1 MTLSS
6 SPSGN
11 HSPDAVD
18 IRDAF
23 PDLTIYGVMI
33 EQTDGRYKPGA
44 KITLQKPELLDDWP
58 KSRQNVFILNK
69 EVSVC
74 IGSSDGWLCVAKLPL
89 DYTDDQFMQLA
100 ESYGR
105 VKEAFLMISEHTGE
119 SKGYGL
125 IKYLSSDAAA
135 QARHLLDGR
144 VINSYRMDCD
154 WLNSGHITFKSLHS
168 KALFVDHLPPRY
180 RDLGEFR
187 KIFSVVRNPP
197 YCQIAMPK
205 GVIQDWGLVEFFDP
219 EDSEITQQKL
229 NQHRLKDQKI
239 RVHFCIPGVN
249 AINIYMQAVNAPAD
263 TKKKALMN
271 DTPSANVY
279 SQLQKLA
286 GQNPNFAQ
294 NLQNIIQDQISSLSS
309 GRSLLPGTIENVAS
323 EAATIQMSSPT
334 MVSATPSLNSN
345 AQAAL
350 MILLTAQ
357 MESQTG
363 ESSILQNP
371 QVVGTLQS
379 LVNQAANPS
388 NQKDTSLN
396 EILAQNPA
404 LDQVF
409 KGPPGSQA
417 QPQAAPQPQQARWNQ
432 GNGNTLI
439 GPTAPSPPLYEQAK
453 AALSAEQNHIQYTV
467 PKDASPTPP
476 IVANNLNNLLNTQN
490 LNQLLGSLTNEQQQ
504 QQQQQ
509 QQAAPSISPAGQ
521 LPINDGLNSHQR
533 GRRPSALPGQRPVL
547 LGDPPAQHG
556 GARPPLH
563 PTSQSLHQALHP
575 TVSVA
580 SGLGAQMANGLAAYQ
595 GLPAGAGLFPT
606 PGNLHQN
613 PYLMAGFQG
622 IPMGNPSANPAFTY
636 GANMTGAS
644 RLAMGPQP
652 QTLLAAHSPY
662 LTAAAGQQN
671 YSAAAV
677 ATNAQ
682 YMAYFQQ
689 QQHQHQINF
698 MNSLQHSAALSGMVA
713 TSPTVAITGYMPAP
727 IGTAYSSPVSTMA
740 QMGFATPPP
749 NAGNKRKLPI
759 PPSPEQSPEGP
770 YIGQHSQGI
779 GGHYADSYWRKRA
792 KFE

>member
-1 MTLSS
+1 MT
-6 SPSGN
+6 
-11 HSPDAVD
+11 D

-23 PDLTIYGVMI
+23 TDLIIYSVMI

-44 KITLQKPELLDDWP
+44 KLTLQKPELLDDWP

-105 VKEAFLMISEHTGE
+105 VKEAFLMISELTGE

-125 IKYLSSDAAA
+125 IKYLSSDASA

-144 VINSYRMDCD
+144 EINQYRIDCD

-168 KALFVDHLPPRY
+168 KALFVDHLPPGY

-187 KIFSVVRNPP
+187 KIFSVVKNPP

-219 EDSEITQQKL
+219 DDSEATQQKR
-229 NQHRLKDQKI
+229 NHYSIKNHQI

-263 TKKKALMN
+263 TRKKALMN

-286 GQNPNFAQ
+286 NQNPTFAQ

-309 GRSLLPGTIENVAS
+309 GRSLLPGTIEAVS
-323 EAATIQMSSPT
+323 PEPSVQMNTPT
-334 MVSATPSLNSN
+334 MVSATPTLNGN

-357 MESQTG
+357 MESQAG

-371 QVVGTLQS
+371 QVVGTLQN

-388 NQKDTSLN
+388 TQKDMSLN

-409 KGPPGSQA
+409 KGPLGTQQA
-417 QPQAAPQPQQARWNQ
+417 QAAPQPQQTRWNQ
-432 GNGNTLI
+432 GNSGKGPLI
-439 GPTAPSPPLYEQAK
+439 GSAAPSPPVYEQAK
-453 AALSAEQNHIQYTV
+453 AVRPQESIPGTPSNLVSA

-490 LNQLLGSLTNEQQQ
+490 LSQLLGSLTNEQVAANAAAVSQANDALNQQ
-504 QQQQQ
+504 R
-509 QQAAPSISPAGQ
+509 A
-521 LPINDGLNSHQR
+521 
-533 GRRPSALPGQRPVL
+533 RRPQALPGQRPVL
-547 LGDPPAQHG
+547 LGDPPGQVQGSHSQTHVQQTQQQTTLSQTLQHAQQMQPIVS
-556 GARPPLH
+556 APAMLPP
-563 PTSQSLHQALHP
+563 Q
-575 TVSVA
+575 VS
-580 SGLGAQMANGLAAYQ
+580 SGLGYA
-595 GLPAGAGLFPT
+595 GLPNGG
-606 PGNLHQN
+606 G
-613 PYLMAGFQG
+613 G
-622 IPMGNPSANPAFTY
+622 IM
-636 GANMTGAS
+636 
-644 RLAMGPQP
+644 
-652 QTLLAAHSPY
+652 
-662 LTAAAGQQN
+662 AAGYIQQ
-671 YSAAAV
+671 
-677 ATNAQ
+677 
-682 YMAYFQQ
+682 
-689 QQHQHQINF
+689 
-698 MNSLQHSAALSGMVA
+698 
-713 TSPTVAITGYMPAP
+713 PP
-727 IGTAYSSPVSTMA
+727 IGTAFMA
-740 QMGFATPPP
+740 APGGHVGHPLGFATPPP
-749 NAGNKRKLPI
+749 SGNKRKLPI

-770 YIGQHSQGI
+770 YIGQHSQGL

-792 KFE
+792 KYE